1 MKKYYIYQD
10 EKSQKFWII
19 DNSELKI
26 TTHYGRIGTN
36 GQTKI
41 KELESQESA
50 DKEFNKLINQ
60 KIKKGYIETNQENI
74 FNSKDESKRYF
85 LSSDDVWDDEK
96 NVNDLILKI
105 KKDKKI
111 ATYKHITIGMW
122 GEGYEDS
129 CQPILDYF
137 AENKDIF
144 ANLETLFIGDMD
156 YEECELSWI
165 EQGDYTEIF
174 KTLTNL
180 KKIKIKGSNG
190 LKLSPINHEHLEHLE
205 IICGGLPK
213 NIFSELSK
221 SNLPNLKTLVLYMG
235 IENYG
240 FDGSIDDI
248 KLILK
253 KELFPSL
260 ENLELVNSDI
270 ENEIVQEVIACNLLS
285 QLKTVSFS
293 YGGLS
298 DIGGETLLNN
308 IDALNHLN
316 KINID
321 YHYLSEDMTNKLKKV
336 FSNIKIIN
344 PQKPYDEDDDYFYPM
359 LTE

>member
-1 MKKYYIYQD
+1 MKKYFIFQD

-19 DNSELKI
+19 KNEALKI

-36 GQTKI
+36 GQIKTKD
-41 KELESQESA
+41 LETQEET
-50 DKEFNKLINQ
+50 DKEFSKLINQ
-60 KIKKGYIETNQENI
+60 KVKKGYIETNQENI

-85 LSSDDVWDDEK
+85 LSLDDVWDDGK
-96 NVNDLILKI
+96 GVNDFILKI
-105 KKDKKI
+105 KNDKKI
-111 ATYKHITIGMW
+111 TTYKHITIGMW
-122 GEGYEDS
+122 GEDS

-137 AENKDIF
+137 SENKDTFI
-144 ANLETLFIGDMD
+144 NLETLFIGDID
-156 YEECELSWI
+156 SEECEVSWI

-180 KKIKIKGSNG
+180 KKIKIKGSNN
-190 LKLSPINHEHLEHLE
+190 LKLSQISHEHLEHLE

-213 NIFSELSK
+213 NIFYELSK
-221 SNLPNLKTLVLYMG
+221 SNLPNLKTLVLYIG
-235 IENYG
+235 IDSYG
-240 FDGSIDDI
+240 FDGSIEDI

-253 KELFPSL
+253 KDLFPSL

-270 ENEIVQEVIACNLLS
+270 ENEIVQEIVNCNLLS

-308 IDALNHLN
+308 VDTLSHLN

-321 YHYLSEDMTNKLKKV
+321 YHYLSEEMTNKLKKI
-336 FSNIKIIN
+336 FPNIQITS
-344 PQKPYDEDDDYFYPM
+344 PQKPYDEDDDCLYPM